1 MLFRKKNLFT
11 AVFVCFVL
19 CGIGWYSYQRY
30 ISSIPYAFGNFNRS
44 YALCR
49 ERMLETYPGMIDE
62 VGPQGVALLD
72 SCMDSFGFKNVYNPK
87 DSTSRYEP
95 K

>member
-1 MLFRKKNLFT
+1 
-11 AVFVCFVL
+11 
-19 CGIGWYSYQRY
+19 
-30 ISSIPYAFGNFNRS
+30 
-44 YALCR
+44 
-49 ERMLETYPGMIDE
+49 MLETYPGMIDE